1 MEKKKETQ
9 LKKINQDILVCEKC
23 KIDRI
28 GVAVV
33 GEGSAYADVAF
44 IGEAPGKT
52 EAEVGRPFIGRS
64 GKLLRKLITE
74 TLLLKEEDVY
84 ITSPVKYL
92 PVYVTPKPSDIA
104 HGRIHLDLQLDV
116 IKPKYIVL
124 LGNTA
129 IQAVLGKKLPALKEH
144 GNILKDGN
152 RTYFLTIHPA
162 AAIRFQKFRK
172 VIEEDFLKLKDM
184 VSSS

>member
-1 MEKKKETQ
+1 M
-9 LKKINQDILVCEKC
+9 
-23 KIDRI
+23 
-28 GVAVV
+28 V
-33 GEGSAYADVAF
+33 GEGNADADVVF

-64 GKLLRKLITE
+64 GKLLRSLIVASG
-74 TLLLKEEDVY
+74 LKEEEVY

-104 HGRIHLDLQLDV
+104 HGRIHLEKQIDV
-116 IKPKYIVL
+116 IEPKYIVL

-129 IQAVLGKKLPALKEH
+129 IQAIIGKKMPALTQH
-144 GNILKDGN
+144 GTTIEDGN

-162 AAIRFQKFRK
+162 AAIRFQKFKK
-172 VIEEDFLKLKDM
+172 VIEEDFITLKKLL
-184 VSSS
+184 S

>member
-1 MEKKKETQ
+1 M
-9 LKKINQDILVCEKC
+9 
-23 KIDRI
+23 
-28 GVAVV
+28 AVV
-33 GEGSAYADVAF
+33 GEGNADANVVF

-64 GKLLRKLITE
+64 GKLLRSLIVASG
-74 TLLLKEEDVY
+74 LKEEDVY

-104 HGRIHLDLQLDV
+104 HGRIHLEKQLDV
-116 IKPKYIVL
+116 IEPKYIVL

-129 IQAVLGKKLPALKEH
+129 IAAVIGKKMPALKTH
-144 GNILKDGN
+144 GTTMQESK

-162 AAIRFQKFRK
+162 AAIRFQKFKK
-172 VIEEDFLKLKDM
+172 VIEEDFKTLKKLLG
-184 VSSS
+184 

>member
-1 MEKKKETQ
+1 MKKTKQ
-9 LKKINQDILVCEKC
+9 LDMIADEIRTCEEC
-23 KIDRI
+23 RIDRV

-33 GEGSAYADVAF
+33 GEGNSDADIVF

-64 GKLLRKLITE
+64 GKLLRSLIISSG
-74 TLLLKEEDVY
+74 LKEEDVY

-104 HGRIHLDLQLDV
+104 HGRIHLDKQLDI

-129 IQAVLGKKLPALKEH
+129 IQAVMGKKIPALSSH
-144 GNILKDGN
+144 GTTISENGN
-152 RTYFLTIHPA
+152 TYFLTIHPA
-162 AAIRFQKFRK
+162 AAIRFQKFKK
-172 VIEEDFLKLKDM
+172 VIEEDFKKLKEM
-184 VSSS
+184 IS